1 MSGVIRN
8 VTWAVLAGLVVAG
21 VLWAAGGGPG
31 SAGATATEGGGP
43 DAADVRAA
51 TTGRPAPRYRPLRGT
66 VRVVGRA
73 HDVAGGP
80 DWVVERFVLRGQP
93 FVPHV
98 RVPRGPLECVR
109 LGRAVGGRVTWVDAL
124 GRVGRVPDD
133 RRPAFCT
140 VDAGDRELHTVAV
153 LDARGGRVR
162 RSALVTFGFGLPG
175 RFVVH
180 GRTVTVPRGKAGF
193 VRVDRPSAGETP
205 VNARRWQRAHTLFD
219 TRGRKQRRARGAV
232 PDMTTDVRHPRV
244 ISQSGTPVGTVGVVV
259 GRMGATSEPCVASGV
274 VPAFLGTVGRLRG
287 ALGVVDVD
295 AVYQCDRIGRHPQS
309 TRPLVGV
316 GFLRAPAPAGGVG
329 TYSTAVVIAPR
340 GVDRI
345 ELRTV
350 GGVQTVRVAAPGI
363 ALAIWPDAGAGTDD
377 SGPDVEAVG
386 LRRDGRR
393 VVARGRYREPDPPTA
408 DVAFGG

>member
-31 SAGATATEGGGP
+31 SAGATATAAGGL
-43 DAADVRAA
+43 DASDVRAA
-51 TTGRPAPRYRPLRGT
+51 TTGRPAPRFRPVRGT
-66 VRVVGRA
+66 VRGVGRA
-73 HDVAGGP
+73 RDVAGGP
-80 DWVVERFVLRGQP
+80 DWVVERFVLRGGP
-93 FVPHV
+93 SVPHV
-98 RVPRGPLECVR
+98 RVPKGPVECVR
-109 LGRAVGGRVTWVDAL
+109 LGRAVDRRIAWIDAL

-140 VDAGDRELHTVAV
+140 VDARGRDLHTLAV

-162 RSALVTFGFGLPG
+162 RTALVTFGFGRPG

-180 GRTVTVPRGKAGF
+180 GRTLTVPQGETGF
-193 VRVDRPSAGETP
+193 VRVDRPNAGETP
-205 VNARRWQRAHTLFD
+205 VSPRKWHRAYTHVG
-219 TRGRKQRRARGAV
+219 TRGRKQRQVRGAL

-244 ISQSGTPVGTVGVVV
+244 ISQSGTPVGTVGVVI
-259 GRMGATSEPCVASGV
+259 GRMGATNEPCVASGV

-309 TRPLVGV
+309 TRPLASV
-316 GFLRAPAPAGGVG
+316 GFLRAPAPDGGLA
-329 TYSTAVVIAPR
+329 TYSTAVVVAPR
-340 GVDRI
+340 GVGRI

-350 GGVQTVRVAAPGI
+350 GGVQTVRVAAPGV

-377 SGPDVEAVG
+377 FGPDVDAIG

-393 VVARGRYREPDPPTA
+393 VVARGRYREPGPPTG